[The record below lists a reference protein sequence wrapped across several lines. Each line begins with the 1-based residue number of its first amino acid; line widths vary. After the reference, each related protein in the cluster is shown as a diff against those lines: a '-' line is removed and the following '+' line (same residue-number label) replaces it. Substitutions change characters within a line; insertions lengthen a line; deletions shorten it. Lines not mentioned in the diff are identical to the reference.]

1 MTRLGLTMVTVLM
14 VSSVHMSP
22 SRVKRQSYGMMG
34 NNRGG
39 NYGNSNNN
47 NYGGGGGGY
56 AGRNVQVNLI
66 LSIYVLRNPKDVVG
80 NENKGS

>member
-1 MTRLGLTMVTVLM
+1 MNRTEARMTRLGLTIVTVLM

-34 NNRGG
+34 NNRNG
-39 NYGNSNNN
+39 NYGNNNNNN

-56 AGRNVQVNLI
+56 AGRAVQVNPNI
-66 LSIYVLRNPKDVVG
+66 DMFLS
-80 NENKGS
+80 S